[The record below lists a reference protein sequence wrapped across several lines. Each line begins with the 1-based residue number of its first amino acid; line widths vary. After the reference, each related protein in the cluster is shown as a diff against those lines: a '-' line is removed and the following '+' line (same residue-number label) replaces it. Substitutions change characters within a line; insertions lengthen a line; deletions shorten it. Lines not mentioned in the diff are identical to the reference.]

1 MQKVIA
7 LLATVLA
14 ATSVQAQSG
23 AYGQCGGNYD
33 DENDHNHDDKPDNL
47 SEYIHWNHDDNKDLN
62 HFHRNEYYERS
73 GWYWGRDPHSGT
85 AVIGPESSGGLFT
98 INGSIKLNGPNLYLN
113 IANSTTSYHAL
124 TFDSTATFTGW
135 ALEGDTIITAQSSQ
149 YGRQLN
155 FLACPTS
162 KTSEWQLYLQLGSDT
177 PSSSCANYVSI
188 HLPLKDYNDT
198 SPTVSRNAGL
208 TSLNVVID
216 PVEIVTVAERE
227 FAESVVAVSVHMRNL
242 PERWWGLLESTK
254 LPLRMFVPSLD
265 NRGFF
270 QPCMLGD
277 LTTLEELEIGDT
289 YAYPVLLYLAAPINS
304 EMPCPQLRKLTLIVD
319 VRWGLGELVAK
330 LLRARKISCRE
341 LTVYDGDDQVVK
353 LESGSFR
360 SQ

>member
-1 MQKVIA
+1 MDDFD
-7 LLATVLA
+7 A
-14 ATSVQAQSG
+14 ATTTKTTTTTTTSRTTSLNTSTGTTTTTKTSTTSTGTSTTSAPAGTGVEIRTVQDPVYHLYLQ
-23 AYGQCGGNYD
+23 
-33 DENDHNHDDKPDNL
+33 ND
-47 SEYIHWNHDDNKDLN
+47 
-62 HFHRNEYYERS
+62 
-73 GWYWGRDPHSGT
+73 GGT

-162 KTSEWQLYLQLGSDT
+162 KTSEWQLYLQLG
-177 PSSSCANYVSI
+177 I
-188 HLPLKDYNDT
+188 KDYNDT